1 MNANLTL
8 LSESQILEHI
18 LNHIDN
24 KTTDLDDTVRK
35 EPVADYLSQQRFDAE
50 IDLLRYLPVV
60 FGFSAM
66 LLDNG
71 SDIAG
76 KPVGVPRLL

>member
-35 EPVADYLSQQRFDAE
+35 EPVAARVRSLTPTIHELTDWSVNSGIYL
-50 IDLLRYLPVV
+50 
-60 FGFSAM
+60 GK
-66 LLDNG
+66 LDF
-71 SDIAG
+71 
-76 KPVGVPRLL
+76 

>member
-1 MNANLTL
+1 MNANLTW
-8 LSESQILEHI
+8 LSEPLILERI

-50 IDLLRYLPVV
+50 IDLLRHLPVV
-60 FGFSAM
+60 LGLCAM
-66 LLDNG
+66 LLDNS

-76 KPVGVPRLL
+76 KPAGVPRLL